1 MDGGQVYW
9 RVVACDHNTATITS
23 HPSRDTKHKLRDLL
37 HKFLNTQTHFLG
49 LNMGVSGVSEPNKGR
64 IEQFPLTK
72 YHALLSVKAGDPIA
86 PAIER
91 LQGWIAAHQP
101 EEHSMAGIDFDK
113 HGVTIT
119 SIGEGLLS
127 RPFECSF
134 QGKGGMLKAYVKFGR
149 INGKIFAPRLAI
161 PESVEKELFP
171 CTSIFNKVFRAIEGA
186 GQVPDSQSAMA
197 FIVLEKDTEGTL
209 TGKVEIH
216 MLPVTPEKKKNKCF
230 IPIAYRTKD
239 GRTIQVNRGNVLV
252 HEINIRGKTLFFE
265 STL

>member
-1 MDGGQVYW
+1 MGE
-9 RVVACDHNTATITS
+9 
-23 HPSRDTKHKLRDLL
+23 
-37 HKFLNTQTHFLG
+37 LG
-49 LNMGVSGVSEPNKGR
+49 ASLSTNMVKGR

-91 LQGWIAAHQP
+91 LQGWIATHQP
-101 EEHSMAGIDFDK
+101 EEHYMAAIDFDK

-134 QGKGGMLKAYVKFGR
+134 QGKDGMLKAYIKFGR
-149 INGKIFAPRLAI
+149 INGKIFAPRVAI
-161 PESVEKELFP
+161 PESVEKDLFP
-171 CTSIFNKVFRAIEGA
+171 CTSDFNKIYRAIEGA

-197 FIVLEKDTEGTL
+197 FIVLEKQTTEDTEGGATL

-216 MLPVTPEKKKNKCF
+216 MLPVPPDKKKNKCF

-239 GRTIQVNRGNVLV
+239 GRTIQVNKGNVLV
-252 HEINIRGKTLFFE
+252 HEINISGKTLFFE